1 MPGVLHFVEFRRNLV
16 TQHLVKEIP
25 GSKQG
30 TRSSPG
36 SQAPRLTSPPNT
48 TQSQQKNILS
58 HNRMKPEVMG
68 IWGDS
73 VGPNLLKGLK
83 FSKLELGDIRQE
95 GKQRKTGDFPDGPV
109 AKTPFS
115 QRRGA
120 LVQSLVREVDPTCC
134 S

>member
-1 MPGVLHFVEFRRNLV
+1 MCQVYFTLWNSEGTWSHNTWSRKSLEASKAPGPPSVHR
-16 TQHLVKEIP
+16 HP
-25 GSKQG
+25 GSL
-30 TRSSPG
+30 P
-36 SQAPRLTSPPNT
+36 TSPPNT

-115 QRRGA
+115 QCRGPWFNPW
-120 LVQSLVREVDPTCC
+120 SGK
-134 S
+134 

>member
-95 GKQRKTGDFPDGPV
+95 GKQRKTGAG
-109 AKTPFS
+109 
-115 QRRGA
+115 
-120 LVQSLVREVDPTCC
+120 SLAFI
-134 S
+134 